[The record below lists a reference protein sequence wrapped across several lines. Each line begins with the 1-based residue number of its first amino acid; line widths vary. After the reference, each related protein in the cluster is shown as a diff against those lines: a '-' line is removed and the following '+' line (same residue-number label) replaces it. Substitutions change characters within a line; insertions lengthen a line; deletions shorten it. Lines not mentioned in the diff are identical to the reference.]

1 MVGCIIVTHGY
12 LADALKDAACSILG
26 KLEGV
31 YTMTVST
38 LPAPEIYNQMK
49 KIVDDSNNFH
59 KFLVLASLKGGSCW
73 NAGLKL
79 ARENSNVQVV
89 SGANLAMVVSILNK
103 RVTVPFEELAKTAY
117 QDGIRGIDVYPQ
129 QDK

>member
-49 KIVDDSNNFH
+49 RIVDEGSSD

-89 SGANLAMVVSILNK
+89 SGVNLAMIISILNK
-103 RVTVPFEELAKTAY
+103 RETVPFAELAATAY
-117 QDGIRGIDVYPQ
+117 KDGIRGIDVYPQ
-129 QDK
+129 QSR